1 MRSVGKMDTEI
12 SMNTQS
18 MAPEAVVAYLR
29 DNPDFLQQH
38 TKVLE
43 YQNLSHKCGSATSL
57 VERQVM
63 VLRQRIQNYG
73 SKLSEL
79 LQTARRNDIQFDKT
93 KRLVTELS
101 GCTTTADMCQ
111 ALTTSFIEEF
121 HASIVRLVYFGDRS
135 ITSAHASLQML
146 SKQDKETAM
155 LMDLFE
161 KQPWSFCQSVKGS
174 LLSELLPKYDE
185 ELRSFAIIPIHV
197 HEQPTACVIIASSAL
212 DHYTQEMDTLFL
224 NHVAAVCSRVF
235 TRLVSHC

>member
-1 MRSVGKMDTEI
+1 MDTEI
-12 SMNTQS
+12 SMSNQS

-38 TKVLE
+38 TKVWEHQQL
-43 YQNLSHKCGSATSL
+43 NHRCGNATSL

-63 VLRQRIQNYG
+63 VLRQRIQSYG

-79 LQTARRNDIQFDKT
+79 LQTARRNDIQFEKT

-101 GCTTTADMCQ
+101 GCTTVSDMCQ

-121 HASIVRLVYFGDRS
+121 HANIVCLVSFGEYN
-135 ITSAHASLQML
+135 IAAQHQSLLKL
-146 SKQDKETAM
+146 SQEDKQTAA
-155 LMDLFE
+155 LIELFA
-161 KQPWSFCQSVKGS
+161 KQPWSFCQPVKGS
-174 LLSELLPKYDE
+174 SLDELLAQFDK
-185 ELRSFAIIPIHV
+185 ELCSCAIIPIHV
-197 HEQPTACVIIASSAL
+197 HEQPTACVIVASTTS

-235 TRLVSHC
+235 ARLVSH